1 MSKELYFGPEVDEAI
16 VEYLKEESSLK
27 QKSIVF
33 RDKIYPAF
41 EKLATYHYH
50 KFPVTRNEEIISEC
64 IAFLYEQ
71 IRKFDFEN
79 NKRGF
84 PYFNI
89 IAKHF
94 FIGKLKQQ
102 NKESA
107 NNRDMVVSLQDS
119 KLATSD
125 EFFDEDFEAKI
136 EDNQFMALFEENLA
150 QWQDKFTKD
159 HEKRVV
165 DALVDLF
172 KNVENIDIIKKKAV
186 FLYLKEQ
193 TGLNSKQIAINLN
206 KIKKKFH
213 NLKKK
218 YDRGDF

>member
-1 MSKELYFGPEVDEAI
+1 MSKELYFGSEVDEAI
-16 VEYLKEESSLK
+16 VEYLKTESVRV
-27 QKSIVF
+27 KSKLF
-33 RDKIYPAF
+33 QDKIYPAF

-50 KFPVTRNEEIISEC
+50 KFPVARNEEIISEC

-71 IRKFDFEN
+71 IHKFDFAN

-94 FIGKLKQQ
+94 FIGKLKSQ
-102 NKESA
+102 NKEA
-107 NNRDMVVSLQDS
+107 INNREITVSLNDS
-119 KLATSD
+119 KMIAS
-125 EFFDEDFEAKI
+125 EEYFEEDFESKI
-136 EDNQFMALFEENLA
+136 EDSQFMTIFFQNLV

-172 KNVENIDIIKKKAV
+172 SNAQNIDIIKKKAI

-193 TGLNSKQIAINLN
+193 TGLNAKQITINLN
-206 KIKKKFH
+206 KIKKKFK
-213 NLKKK
+213 NLKRR
-218 YDRGDF
+218 YERGDF